1 MIAQTRQ
8 AMKIKAEQVEQLRE
22 KETEPTVSQL
32 PQQNQILQ
40 ESDPPSVKQSPLQ
53 QSSVKQPSV
62 KQPSVKQP
70 PVKQSPELGSSEPAK
85 PQSNIKRLDAL
96 IKVEVE
102 QDPPTQ
108 AQNQPVVVNL
118 EQEEGTLPS
127 LNLEQSSPTQNQSTL
142 QSQQKPKEKD
152 DDSESEDD
160 GLDDDL
166 HEH

>member
-1 MIAQTRQ
+1 
-8 AMKIKAEQVEQLRE
+8 MK
-22 KETEPTVSQL
+22 
-32 PQQNQILQ
+32 
-40 ESDPPSVKQSPLQ
+40 
-53 QSSVKQPSV
+53 QSSVKQSSV
-62 KQPSVKQP
+62 KQS

-85 PQSNIKRLDAL
+85 PQSTIKKLSAL
-96 IKVEVE
+96 IKVE

-108 AQNQPVVVNL
+108 AQNQPVVVSL

-160 GLDDDL
+160 GLDENL
-166 HEH
+166 HHDESV

>member
-1 MIAQTRQ
+1 M
-8 AMKIKAEQVEQLRE
+8 
-22 KETEPTVSQL
+22 
-32 PQQNQILQ
+32 
-40 ESDPPSVKQSPLQ
+40 KQSPLQ

-62 KQPSVKQP
+62 KQSSVKQS

-160 GLDDDL
+160 GLDENL
-166 HEH
+166 HHDESV